1 MNKRQKTNQS
11 TSKQIAGR
19 MLMAWKSGDD
29 LTLREEFTRI
39 HSSNARGLSSLEMER
54 MDILGAIAQVLCSTN
69 PRPDQHRAAI
79 RLLEHLD
86 CGKN

>member
-1 MNKRQKTNQS
+1 MQNRRTNQG
-11 TSKQIAGR
+11 TSSQIAGR
-19 MLMAWKSGDD
+19 ILMAWKCGDD
-29 LTLREEFTRI
+29 VTLREEFTRI
-39 HSSNARGLSSLEMER
+39 ISCNVRGLSTMEMER
-54 MDILGAIAQVLCSTN
+54 MDVLGSIAQVLCSTD